1 MDNSKKGKSKVKI
14 RQVNV
19 LESLKDIGASSGSSL
34 KKDVV
39 QGASSE
45 FLKQLLGRRP
55 QEKLSG
61 EIAPGESLEFSD
73 IYTGRQKEALKLK
86 NQLKLEHQL
95 REEERVRTEKK
106 SNELKIQLNVII
118 QEVVELAKS
127 TQGLAE
133 EVQIASMQAPVEPG
147 VYHVIFF
154 EKLLEFVKSFRK
166 KIEDA
171 AVWLHAT
178 NSRAE
183 KKNYWSR
190 YKKHGGKFL
199 LAADHYLTRSAG

>member
-1 MDNSKKGKSKVKI
+1 MDNYKKGKGKSKI
-14 RQVNV
+14 RQLNV
-19 LESLKDIGASSGSSL
+19 LESLKDIGASSSSSI
-34 KKDVV
+34 KKDLF
-39 QGASSE
+39 QGTSSE
-45 FLKQLLGRRP
+45 FLKQLMGKRP
-55 QEKLSG
+55 QEKFSG
-61 EIAPGESLEFSD
+61 EIAPGETLEFGD
-73 IYTGRQKEALKLK
+73 IFNGKLQETQKVKG
-86 NQLKLEHQL
+86 QLALEHKL
-95 REEERVRTEKK
+95 REEEKIRVEKK

-118 QEVVELAKS
+118 NEVVELAKS

-147 VYHVIFF
+147 VYHIIFF
-154 EKLLEFVKSFRK
+154 EKLLEFIKSFRN